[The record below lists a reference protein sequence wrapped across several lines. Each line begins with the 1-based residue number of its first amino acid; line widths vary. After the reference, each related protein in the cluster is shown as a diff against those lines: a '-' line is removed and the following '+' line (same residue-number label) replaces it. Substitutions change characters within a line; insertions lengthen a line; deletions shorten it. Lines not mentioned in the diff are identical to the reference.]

1 LVIPTLA
8 AQLAVSPVLLALNGE
23 LHIYS
28 LPANLL
34 ILPVQPLI
42 MTISGLGLLAGL
54 LIPPLGGLVLSFA
67 RPLAAFCNQTAIR
80 IGLLP
85 GAVMPAP
92 EYSQALSLILVSAIL
107 IFASIIQIR
116 TIGHPEAEVE

>member
-1 LVIPTLA
+1 MGRSEGQSNAAAADLVIPTLA

-42 MTISGLGLLAGL
+42 MTISGLGLWLD
-54 LIPPLGGLVLSFA
+54 
-67 RPLAAFCNQTAIR
+67 C
-80 IGLLP
+80 
-85 GAVMPAP
+85 
-92 EYSQALSLILVSAIL
+92 
-107 IFASIIQIR
+107 
-116 TIGHPEAEVE
+116 